1 MCLPERKTL
10 RRGRPAAA
18 WRSAWRVRRWRRAK
32 RALRSDMG
40 PLLLLAFLAPDGL
53 GRILDALALVR
64 LGRTQAADFGGD
76 LADLL
81 AIGAGNLD
89 RGRPRGLHLNAG
101 RNGHLDV
108 MAEAQLQLQ
117 VLGVG
122 LGAIAHAVDLE
133 VDGEA
138 VRHALHHVAGEVAR
152 GAPLHAGTTAVVAR
166 LEVELVAVPGD
177 LDVVVHRELQ
187 LTTLALGLEML
198 ALEVDRHPCGND
210 DRILADARHG

>member
-108 MAEAQLQLQ
+108 VAEAELQLQ

-138 VRHALHHVAGEVAR
+138 VGHTLHHVVGLGAG
-152 GAPLHAGTTAVVAR
+152 GAPLHARAAAVAAR
-166 LEVELVAVPGD
+166 LEGNALVRLGD
-177 LDVVVHRELQ
+177 LDVVMDDEGQ
-187 LTTLALGLEML
+187 LAPLSLDLESL
-198 ALEVDRHPCGND
+198 ALEVDSDALGD
-210 DRILADARHG
+210 DDWILADAR